1 MAHKNTTFK
10 YSGQSDKF
18 ITGPEFQKNY
28 LTDFETTKLVTGKQ
42 MPQYTYIYTGYIN
55 KSSDCCIQAWTV
67 CFCTVW
73 TGVMGVY
80 QSGQCWGFCLG

>member
-55 KSSDCCIQAWTV
+55 KSSDCCIQA
-67 CFCTVW
+67 
-73 TGVMGVY
+73 
-80 QSGQCWGFCLG
+80 